1 MLKDNLKKVQTN
13 IKSAC
18 ERVGRKPEE
27 VTLVAVSKM
36 KPLSDIEE
44 LLETGQME
52 PDWLVQGQEMCARL
66 YPAGLNIDYY
76 PTNFVPCDGTLYYI
90 DYECNVYMEE
100 WDFEHWGIQYW
111 TMQASEGADKT

>member
-18 ERVGRKPEE
+18 ERAGRKPEE

-44 LLETGQME
+44 LLETGQNM
-52 PDWLVQGQEMCARL
+52 VKTMCRSCVRSMKIFPNQ
-66 YPAGLNIDYY
+66 Y
-76 PTNFVPCDGTLYYI
+76 T
-90 DYECNVYMEE
+90 
-100 WDFEHWGIQYW
+100 GI
-111 TMQASEGADKT
+111 

>member
-18 ERVGRKPEE
+18 ERAGRKPEE

-52 PDWLVQGQEMCARL
+52 YGENYVRSCVRSMKIFPNQ
-66 YPAGLNIDYY
+66 Y
-76 PTNFVPCDGTLYYI
+76 T
-90 DYECNVYMEE
+90 
-100 WDFEHWGIQYW
+100 GI
-111 TMQASEGADKT
+111 